1 MLGIGIGVLKG
12 RQKEVRDLLCTQV
25 LEALSH
31 ALNGSILDFS
41 FIIIKELSESLDQVT
56 VGNLFSES
64 VSKLCEVLRKGKSD
78 LP

>member
-1 MLGIGIGVLKG
+1 LLGIGIGVLKG
-12 RQKEVRDLLCTQV
+12 RQKEVRNLFCTQV

-41 FIIIKELSESLDQVT
+41 FVIIKELSESLDEIA

-64 VSKLCEVLRKGKSD
+64 VSKLCEVLCKGKSD